1 MKWMGRAF
9 LFFLTVAPSAAA
21 QQADL
26 VLQNGVI
33 YTGARALG
41 RVEALA
47 IQGER
52 IIAAGTRKQV
62 QRWIGP
68 KTRILDLQGRFV
80 MPGFNDAHVHLG
92 GAGRGKL
99 SVDLSG
105 ARSLAEMQER
115 IRARLSEFAPGQWI
129 VGRGWDHSLWP
140 EPRIPTRA
148 DLDAISTKHPMLFER
163 VDGHSSVA
171 NSLALTMAGITRDT
185 PNPEGGD
192 IVRDAQGEPTGWLK
206 ERAEGLVARHIPE
219 PTPEQRKRGLELA
232 LREAAQNGVTSLQD
246 NSAWEDFLTLQELKK
261 EDKLTARITEWLP
274 FNAPLETLKARRE
287 LGGTTDPWLKTGA
300 LKGVT
305 DGSGGSHSAAM
316 LDPFADEPNNRGILL
331 YELEQL
337 KQMVIERDLAGFQ
350 ITLHAIGDRAVRV
363 TLDAFAAARAAN
375 PRRRDARH
383 KIEHAQF
390 VHPDDAPRFGELRV
404 IASMQPSHVLSDM
417 RWAPALLGP
426 ARLREAY
433 PWKTLLQDSPVLAF
447 GTDYPVELINPFRGL
462 YAAVTREFEDGGP
475 TGGWVPEEKIGLED
489 ALRAYTQG
497 SAAAEFEDHRKGT
510 LAPGMFADFIVLSQ
524 DLTRLPP
531 RDLLRVQ
538 VLMTVVGGKVV
549 LDRLQSQP
557 ATPEGS
563 RD

>member
-1 MKWMGRAF
+1 MGRAF
-9 LFFLTVAPSAAA
+9 LLLLILASSAAA

-52 IIAAGTRKQV
+52 IVAAGTRKQI

-99 SVDLSG
+99 TVDLTG

-115 IRARLSEFAPGQWI
+115 IRARLPEFAPGQWI

-140 EPRIPTRA
+140 EPRIPTRP
-148 DLDAISTKHPMLFER
+148 DLDAVSTKHPMLFER

-171 NSLALTMAGITRDT
+171 NSLALTIAGITRDT
-185 PNPEGGD
+185 PDPEGGD

-219 PTPEQRKRGLELA
+219 PTPEERKRGLELS

-246 NSAWEDFLTLQELKK
+246 NSAWEDFLALQELKK
-261 EDKLTARITEWLP
+261 EGKLTARITEWLP

-287 LGGTTDPWLKTGA
+287 QGGTTDPWLKTGA

-316 LDPFADEPNNRGILL
+316 LEPFADEPHNRGILL
-331 YELEQL
+331 YEPEQL
-337 KQMVIERDLAGFQ
+337 KQMVIERDAAGFQ

-363 TLDAFAAARAAN
+363 ALDAFAAARAAN
-375 PRRRDARH
+375 PSRRDARH

-390 VHPDDAPRFGELRV
+390 VHPDDARRFGAPRV
-404 IASMQPSHVLSDM
+404 IASMQPSHILNDM

-426 ARLREAY
+426 ARRREAY
-433 PWKTLLQDSPVLAF
+433 PWKTLQKDSPVLAF

-475 TGGWVPEEKIGLED
+475 VGGWVPEEKISLED

-497 SAAAEFEDHRKGT
+497 SATAEFEDHRKGT
-510 LAPGMFADFIVLSQ
+510 LRPGMFADFIVLSH
-524 DLTRLPP
+524 DLTQLQP
-531 RDLLRVQ
+531 RELLRVQ

-549 LDRLQSQP
+549 FDRLQSQP
-557 ATPEGS
+557 ATREGS